1 MSTSRARAKQ
11 VKFWASEKELEQIK
25 KKVKKSKL
33 TQSEY
38 LLRSALDKNI
48 LVVDGLKDI
57 LIELSRE
64 GNNLNQITKA
74 LNQGDR
80 IEVYKILE
88 AKEKLMDLWDHIG
101 VASGKC
107 EFHTLRAFSPLIP
120 MVCRLFRYSKVYI
133 VL

>member
-1 MSTSRARAKQ
+1 MSTSRARPKQ

-48 LVVDGLKDI
+48 LVVDGWKEI

-64 GNNLNQITKA
+64 GNTLNQIARA
-74 LNQGDR
+74 LNQKEEFNADQLF
-80 IEVYKILE
+80 ET
-88 AKEKLMDLWDHIG
+88 KEKLMDLW
-101 VASGKC
+101 S
-107 EFHTLRAFSPLIP
+107 LIEKI
-120 MVCRLFRYSKVYI
+120 LKEGNE
-133 VL
+133 

>member
-1 MSTSRARAKQ
+1 MSTSRARPKQ

-48 LVVDGLKDI
+48 LVVDGLKEI

-64 GNNLNQITKA
+64 GNNLNQIAKG
-74 LNQGDR
+74 LNQK
-80 IEVYKILE
+80 EEFKAEQFLE
-88 AKEKLMDLWDHIG
+88 TKEKLMELWSLIE
-101 VASGKC
+101 KI
-107 EFHTLRAFSPLIP
+107 LREGNQ
-120 MVCRLFRYSKVYI
+120 
-133 VL
+133 

>member
-1 MSTSRARAKQ
+1 MENRKRPKQ
-11 VKFWASEKELEQIK
+11 VKFWASEEELETIK
-25 KKVKKSKL
+25 KKTEKSKL

-48 LVVDGLKDI
+48 IVVEGLKDI

-80 IEVYKILE
+80 VEGYKILE
-88 AKEKLMDLWDHIG
+88 AKEKLMDLWDNIEKILKEG
-101 VASGKC
+101 NK
-107 EFHTLRAFSPLIP
+107 
-120 MVCRLFRYSKVYI
+120 
-133 VL
+133 

>member
-1 MSTSRARAKQ
+1 MSTSRSRSKQ

-48 LVVDGLKDI
+48 LVVDGLKEI

-64 GNNLNQITKA
+64 GNNLNQIARA
-74 LNQGDR
+74 LNQK
-80 IEVYKILE
+80 EEFNAEQLFE
-88 AKEKLMDLWDHIG
+88 TKEKLMELW
-101 VASGKC
+101 S
-107 EFHTLRAFSPLIP
+107 LIEKI
-120 MVCRLFRYSKVYI
+120 LKEGNE
-133 VL
+133 

>member
-1 MSTSRARAKQ
+1 MEFQIRAYALIFKKEKSCLSTSRARPKQ

-48 LVVDGLKDI
+48 LVVDGLKEI

-64 GNNLNQITKA
+64 GNNLNQIAKG
-74 LNQGDR
+74 LNQK
-80 IEVYKILE
+80 EEFKAEQFLE
-88 AKEKLMDLWDHIG
+88 TKEKLMELW
-101 VASGKC
+101 S
-107 EFHTLRAFSPLIP
+107 LIEKI
-120 MVCRLFRYSKVYI
+120 LKEGNE
-133 VL
+133 

>member
-1 MSTSRARAKQ
+1 MSTSRARPKQ

-48 LVVDGLKDI
+48 LVVDGLKEI

-64 GNNLNQITKA
+64 GNNLNQIAKA
-74 LNQGDR
+74 LNQK
-80 IEVYKILE
+80 EEFKEEQFLE
-88 AKEKLMDLWDHIG
+88 TKEKLMELWSLIE
-101 VASGKC
+101 KI
-107 EFHTLRAFSPLIP
+107 LREGNQ
-120 MVCRLFRYSKVYI
+120 
-133 VL
+133 

>member
-1 MSTSRARAKQ
+1 MSTSRARPKQ

-48 LVVDGLKDI
+48 LVVDGLKEI

-64 GNNLNQITKA
+64 GNNLNQIAKG
-74 LNQGDR
+74 LNQK
-80 IEVYKILE
+80 EEFKAEQFLE
-88 AKEKLMDLWDHIG
+88 TKEKLMELWG
-101 VASGKC
+101 
-107 EFHTLRAFSPLIP
+107 LIEKI
-120 MVCRLFRYSKVYI
+120 LKEGNE
-133 VL
+133 

>member
-1 MSTSRARAKQ
+1 MSTSRARPKQ

-48 LVVDGLKDI
+48 LVVDGLKEI

-64 GNNLNQITKA
+64 GNNLNQIAKA
-74 LNQGDR
+74 LNQREGFNQ
-80 IEVYKILE
+80 ETFLE
-88 AKEKLMDLWDHIG
+88 TKEKLMDLW
-101 VASGKC
+101 
-107 EFHTLRAFSPLIP
+107 TLIEEIL
-120 MVCRLFRYSKVYI
+120 KEGNK
-133 VL
+133 

>member
-1 MSTSRARAKQ
+1 MSTSRARPKQ

-48 LVVDGLKDI
+48 LVVDGLKEI

-64 GNNLNQITKA
+64 GNNLNQIARA
-74 LNQGDR
+74 LNQK
-80 IEVYKILE
+80 EEFNAEQLFE
-88 AKEKLMDLWDHIG
+88 TKEKLMDLW
-101 VASGKC
+101 S
-107 EFHTLRAFSPLIP
+107 LIEKI
-120 MVCRLFRYSKVYI
+120 LKEGNE
-133 VL
+133 

>member
-1 MSTSRARAKQ
+1 MENRKRSKQ
-11 VKFWASEKELEQIK
+11 VKFWASEEELEKIK
-25 KKVKKSKL
+25 KKAEKSKL

-48 LVVDGLKDI
+48 IVVEGLKDI

-80 IEVYKILE
+80 VEGYKILE
-88 AKEKLMDLWDHIG
+88 AKEKLMDLWDNIEKILKEG
-101 VASGKC
+101 NK
-107 EFHTLRAFSPLIP
+107 
-120 MVCRLFRYSKVYI
+120 
-133 VL
+133 